1 MHGRQSL
8 HFFLFAAGGVLLA
21 AALILLACAR
31 AVPGFAQAYALR
43 IYPVFKS
50 TMGGLCSL
58 LPVSVSEFG
67 LYLLLLFCLYYIAS
81 HIRQPLFL
89 ASRGFFLGSLLFF
102 VYMINCGV
110 NYYRTPFSYE
120 AGLTTAPASTEELY
134 SLCKLLVEKI
144 NEEAAAVPERPSLSP
159 YPGQTEDTPSPS
171 WAYLR
176 EMGQLGREAMKNL
189 GEVYPQLAGWYP
201 YPKPLAIS
209 RILSVQQL
217 CGIYSP
223 FTVEA
228 NYNREMPL
236 YNIPHTIC
244 HELSHLKGYMREDEA
259 NFIGY
264 LACIGSE
271 DTAFRYSGYLTGWVY
286 AGNALAQADFDGY
299 RRLYGQLDPQAVQD
313 LGENNAFWDRFKG
326 KVAEASA
333 KMNDTYL
340 KAHSQT
346 DGIKSYGRM
355 VDLMLTY
362 YR

>member
-50 TMGGLCSL
+50 TIGGLCSL

-67 LYLLLLFCLYYIAS
+67 LYLLLLFCLYYIAN

-144 NEEAAAVPERPSLSP
+144 NEEAAAVPERPSPIPARPRTRLP
-159 YPGQTEDTPSPS
+159 PRGPICGRWGS
-171 WAYLR
+171 WA
-176 EMGQLGREAMKNL
+176 G
-189 GEVYPQLAGWYP
+189 
-201 YPKPLAIS
+201 KP
-209 RILSVQQL
+209 
-217 CGIYSP
+217 
-223 FTVEA
+223 
-228 NYNREMPL
+228 
-236 YNIPHTIC
+236 
-244 HELSHLKGYMREDEA
+244 
-259 NFIGY
+259 
-264 LACIGSE
+264 
-271 DTAFRYSGYLTGWVY
+271 
-286 AGNALAQADFDGY
+286 
-299 RRLYGQLDPQAVQD
+299 
-313 LGENNAFWDRFKG
+313 
-326 KVAEASA
+326 
-333 KMNDTYL
+333 
-340 KAHSQT
+340 
-346 DGIKSYGRM
+346 
-355 VDLMLTY
+355 
-362 YR
+362 